1 MEVLPAHKLNM
12 VLPKTQSLL
21 IQEESKDTNK
31 CDIIFIVNTS
41 ERGSIT
47 C

>member
-1 MEVLPAHKLNM
+1 MEGLSAQKWKM

-21 IQEESKDTNK
+21 IQEERKYTNQ
-31 CDIIFIVNTS
+31 CDIIVIVNTS